1 MPTITATVRT
11 FPDTKAAVV
20 RAGAHTLVADRAEG
34 VAGGAGLGFNGAQLL
49 ASAIGGCLANDVR
62 VVAAD
67 EGIELDT
74 VSIDVAVVVDG
85 GSVLDG
91 LRVVGADLRVAVT
104 AAGGADTGRLVERA
118 LVISAVLGAVRSG
131 FSVNV
136 RTS

>member
-1 MPTITATVRT
+1 M
-11 FPDTKAAVV
+11 
-20 RAGAHTLVADRAEG
+20 
-34 VAGGAGLGFNGAQLL
+34 
-49 ASAIGGCLANDVR
+49 
-62 VVAAD
+62 
-67 EGIELDT
+67 
-74 VSIDVAVVVDG
+74 SIDVAVVVDG

-104 AAGGADTGRLVERA
+104 AAGGADTGRVVERA